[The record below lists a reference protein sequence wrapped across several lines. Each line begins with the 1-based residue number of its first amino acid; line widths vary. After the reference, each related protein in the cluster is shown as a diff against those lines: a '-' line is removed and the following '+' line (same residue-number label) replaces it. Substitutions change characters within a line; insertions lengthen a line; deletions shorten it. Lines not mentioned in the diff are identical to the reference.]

1 MRSTYRNSVP
11 RHRFRQSVRECRRSF
26 GGGFCKTVEGIEGG
40 GERLRFSR
48 VGVRRER
55 VSRVSHRERGK
66 KVKLKGFRQR
76 GERGGGVDDVREV
89 ERKRLGRKLVDQV
102 DVRELK

>member
-1 MRSTYRNSVP
+1 MRSTCRSSVP

-26 GGGFCKTVEGIEGG
+26 GGGFCKRVEGIEGG

-66 KVKLKGFRQR
+66 KLKLKVVHQR
-76 GERGGGVDDVREV
+76 GERGGGVDDVKE
-89 ERKRLGRKLVDQV
+89 EGRMKLDQRSVDQV
-102 DVRELK
+102 DARVVK

>member
-1 MRSTYRNSVP
+1 
-11 RHRFRQSVRECRRSF
+11 
-26 GGGFCKTVEGIEGG
+26 
-40 GERLRFSR
+40 
-48 VGVRRER
+48 
-55 VSRVSHRERGK
+55 VSHRERGK